1 MAIKAQ
7 FNPGSGLLS
16 VFDDAGDN
24 SIIMSR
30 NAAGNILVNGGAV
43 PTPR

>member
-7 FNPGSGLLS
+7 LIPGSGLLS

-24 SIIMSR
+24 SIISE
-30 NAAGNILVNGGAV
+30 
-43 PTPR
+43 PRRGR